1 MGNYMFARSTRK
13 RTSSEAS
20 LDSEVGD
27 DKNIRSRK
35 KYVLEV
41 RTWTWLTTPSAK
53 GQKGKERDAY
63 FIYLVNA
70 KKVISPV
77 FETV

>member
-41 RTWTWLTTPSAK
+41 RT
-53 GQKGKERDAY
+53 
-63 FIYLVNA
+63 
-70 KKVISPV
+70 
-77 FETV
+77 